1 MVWAHRSLADRD
13 ALRNEV
19 GALRTARE
27 PGSVMARALTE
38 AAHRTD
44 VAAAVEHLP
53 AAPDHSGRQ
62 LLAAHDFLS
71 LAHHVLAWL
80 MAS

>member
-19 GALRTARE
+19 GALRTGRE

-38 AAHRTD
+38 AARRTGL
-44 VAAAVEHLP
+44 AAAVEHLP
-53 AAPDHSGRQ
+53 AAPGSQRQ
-62 LLAAHDFLS
+62 ATARGS
-71 LAHHVLAWL
+71 
-80 MAS
+80 